1 MNIQT
6 LINNVSEYG
15 YGSYSLSGGKTSLY
29 KSIIISV
36 DTYSLPVDQ
45 AIRKH
50 VQEYGIELDQDGSF
64 FTVIKTG
71 DDIVILN
78 RRYR

>member
-1 MNIQT
+1 MT
-6 LINNVSEYG
+6 LHSLINNVREYG
-15 YGSYSLSGGKTSLY
+15 YGSYSLSGGRTSLY
-29 KSIIISV
+29 NSEITSV
-36 DTYSLPVDQ
+36 ETYSMLVDQ

-50 VQEYGIELDQDGSF
+50 IQTYGIELDQDGSF

>member
-6 LINNVSEYG
+6 LINNVSNDG
-15 YGSYSLSGGKTSLY
+15 YGSYSLSGGKIGLHNSDITS
-29 KSIIISV
+29 V
-36 DTYSLPVDQ
+36 ETYSLPVDP

-50 VQEYGIELDQDGSF
+50 VQTHGIELDQEVAF

-78 RRYR
+78 RRYI